1 MSILIKG
8 MEMPKDKPIRIVLNP
23 NGQLFVDHGVH
34 FTEYEAVELPPHG
47 RLIDADALQRRFDRL
62 PQTSGDV
69 IEAED
74 VFDVIRTAPTIIEAE
89 GTE

>member
-1 MSILIKG
+1 
-8 MEMPKDKPIRIVLNP
+8 MPKNCFFCRFKNIGICESKEDCPLIDV
-23 NGQLFVDHGVH
+23 
-34 FTEYEAVELPPHG
+34 PPHG

-74 VFDVIRTAPTIIEAE
+74 VFDVIRTAPTIIEVE
-89 GTE
+89 GET